1 MGKIILKPST
11 KAYDGMN
18 SIEEIMREYSGYLSV
33 ISDKDLKTEFGERQS
48 EFLSSPTIMNVSKFK
63 RSKKKMLERGLI
75 SKNQNQDYMREM

>member
-18 SIEEIMREYSGYLSV
+18 SNEEIMREYNGYLSV
-33 ISDKDLKTEFGERQS
+33 ISDKDLKTEFGERQLD
-48 EFLSSPTIMNVSKFK
+48 FLSSPTILNVRMFK

-75 SKNQNQDYMREM
+75 SQNQNQDYIREM